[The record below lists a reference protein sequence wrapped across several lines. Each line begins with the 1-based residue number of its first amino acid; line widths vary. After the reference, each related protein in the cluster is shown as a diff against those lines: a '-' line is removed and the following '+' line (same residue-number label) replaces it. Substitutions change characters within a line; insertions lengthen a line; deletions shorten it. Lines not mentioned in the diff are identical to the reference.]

1 MPRLFLLLVVT
12 LMASPGFGAR
22 RQADMPTAE
31 ASYTVSYVEV
41 MASPASRAEALAAF
55 REYEAARN
63 EEPGYVRF
71 EIFEQ
76 SDAPGHFAVIETWR
90 DANAYQ
96 TRGAAVREQLLA
108 ALGPI
113 RISDYDQRPYK
124 TLTVGSSTTS
134 QDRQAIHVISHV
146 DVSPN
151 SAVPPEGLLRRAAE
165 ESRLDE
171 GNGRFDVLQ
180 HAMRGNHFTVIES
193 WESREAHEAHVE
205 AAHTRRY
212 RDELGPTTGSP
223 LDQRMYEAVR

>member
-1 MPRLFLLLVVT
+1 MPRLLLLLVVT
-12 LMASPGFGAR
+12 LIASPGFAAWG
-22 RQADMPTAE
+22 QADMPTDE

-41 MASPASRAEALAAF
+41 MASGESRAAALAAF
-55 REYEAARN
+55 REYEAARS

-90 DANAYQ
+90 DANAY
-96 TRGAAVREQLLA
+96 RMREAAVREQLLA

-124 TLTVGSSTTS
+124 TLTVGSSTAS
-134 QDRQAIHVISHV
+134 QDRQAVHVISHV

-151 SAVPPEGLLRRAAE
+151 SAVPPEDLLRRAAE
-165 ESRLDE
+165 EGRRDE

-193 WESREAHEAHVE
+193 WESPEAREAHVE
-205 AAHTRRY
+205 APHTRRY

-223 LDQRMYEAVR
+223 LDQRIYEAVR

>member
-1 MPRLFLLLVVT
+1 MLRLFLLLVAT
-12 LMASPGFGAR
+12 SIASPGFGTWE
-22 RQADMPTAE
+22 QAGMPTDE
-31 ASYTVSYVEV
+31 TSYTVSYVEV
-41 MASPASRAEALAAF
+41 MTSPASRAGALAAF
-55 REYEAARN
+55 REYEAARS
-63 EEPGYVRF
+63 EEAGYVRF

-90 DANAYQ
+90 DANAYR
-96 TRGAAVREQLLA
+96 TREAAVQEQLLA

-124 TLTVGSSTTS
+124 TLTVGPSTAS
-134 QDRQAIHVISHV
+134 PDRQAIHVISHV

-151 SAVPPEGLLRRAAE
+151 SAVPPEGLLRRAAQE
-165 ESRLDE
+165 GRLDE

-193 WESREAHEAHVE
+193 WESRQAREAHVG

-212 RDELGPTTGSP
+212 RDQLGPTTGSP
-223 LDQRMYEAVR
+223 LDQRVYEAVR